1 MTNDECG
8 MTKPEATLTTPG
20 AVSSFV
26 IRHSSFSRPHLPAA
40 ALASIFRALMIR
52 RPWSVVVLAVF
63 LLPASLAFSQP
74 GEVRKSIARITN
86 TAQDANYRAPWL
98 PGQVGGGSGTG
109 WVVAGERLV
118 TNAHVVSNARFLTVE
133 KENDPKK
140 YVATVEHIAHD
151 CDLALLK
158 LEDPAFF
165 KGTLPL
171 EIGGIP
177 ELESVV
183 SVYGYPIGGE
193 RMSVTQGVVSR
204 VDFRIYSHSVVDQ
217 HLTVQI
223 DAAINPGNSGGPVL
237 QYGKVVGV
245 AFQGYSGD
253 VAQNVGYMIPT
264 PVIKHFLE
272 DVKDGKYDRYVD
284 LSMGFFNTLNPA
296 MRRALGLGDDDKG
309 VVVTNVLSAG
319 VSNGVL
325 KPGDVLLSIDGLEI
339 ASDGMVEL
347 ENERVLLSE
356 VAERKYRGD
365 TVKLSILREKK
376 PMDVEV
382 KFDRA
387 WPYTLQANSY
397 DTTPPYVLFGGLLF
411 QPLSRNLLGAYQ
423 FSDPRIN
430 YYYDYFISKELYE
443 DHPELVILSA
453 ILPDPLNTYLSEFRE
468 GIVEEINDKKIK
480 TLKDVAAAF
489 EEKTEFYVVKF
500 IGAGRPL
507 VLERTAVEAARERIK
522 QRYNVLEE
530 QNLTSDQTPQS

>member
-1 MTNDECG
+1 MEVRGTSLALYHSVAAG
-8 MTKPEATLTTPG
+8 AT
-20 AVSSFV
+20 VS
-26 IRHSSFSRPHLPAA
+26 RAHLPAA
-40 ALASIFRALMIR
+40 GAASIFRALMIR
-52 RPWSVVVLAVF
+52 RLWQVVALSVV
-63 LLPASLAFSQP
+63 LLPHRSGLAQP

-86 TAQDANYRAPWL
+86 TAQEANYRAPWL

-140 YVATVEHIAHD
+140 YIATVEHIAHD

-158 LEDPAFF
+158 VDDPAFF
-165 KGTLPL
+165 KGTKPL
-171 EIGGIP
+171 DIGPIP
-177 ELESVV
+177 ELETVV

-204 VDFRIYSHSVVDQ
+204 VDFRVYTHSVVDQ

-223 DAAINPGNSGGPVL
+223 DAAINPGNSGGPVM
-237 QYGKVVGV
+237 QDGKVVGV

-272 DVKDGKYDRYVD
+272 DIKDGHYDRYMD

-296 MRRALGLGDDDKG
+296 MRRALGLADDDRG
-309 VVVTNVLSAG
+309 VVVTTVQSAG
-319 VSNGVL
+319 VCHGIL
-325 KPGDVLLSIDGLEI
+325 KPGDVLMAIDGHEV

-347 ENERVLLSE
+347 ENEHVLLSE
-356 VAERKYRGD
+356 VAERKFLGD
-365 TVKLSILREKK
+365 TVKLSVLRDKK
-376 PMDVEV
+376 PLELEV

-397 DTTPPYVLFGGLLF
+397 DNTPPYVLFGGLLF

-423 FSDPRIN
+423 FENPRIN
-430 YYYDYFISKELYE
+430 YYYDYFITKELYE
-443 DHPELVILSA
+443 DHPELVVLTA

-468 GIVEEINDKKIK
+468 GLVDEINDKKIR
-480 TLKDVAAAF
+480 TLKDMAAAF
-489 EEKTEFYVVKF
+489 AEKTEFYVVKF
-500 IGAGRPL
+500 IGAARPL
-507 VLERTAVEAARERIK
+507 VLERSAVESARERIK